1 MRRAAAVARCDH
13 DIEAAIERGEH
24 SRELARMVGVVA
36 IHDEQHVVRGAVLR
50 GVRDEA
56 AQPFAQALVDRFAD
70 DFHVELIFPLECALD
85 RAIGAAI
92 VVEHDAV
99 IGASVRE
106 RFLEARKQRR
116 YRRLLVIGGQPDPQL
131 ACWQVCRHQ
140 APGRRTRPLSRNCF
154 KMPAPQRRRRS
165 GQSAATLTAVNK
177 MNPTPYSA
185 KTWWWLYAA
194 AALSLYTTLGLPYIG
209 EEAVYTI
216 TSLEMRLN
224 HDYFVTTLYGTNY
237 GRPPLLNWLII
248 PLAEMLGWDRML
260 LASRLVAATATVLTG
275 LVLAWLTLN
284 LTRNRAL
291 AAFAAVVFLSG
302 DALFYRGW
310 LAYADPLLTLCVFGA
325 IACLWVAVLRKE
337 GALLWLAVVLVTC
350 GFLAK
355 VQTAYLF
362 YGVALVV
369 LAADRDA
376 RRFLLGAHS
385 IAAHA
390 AAVAALL
397 AWNAYFTHGTQ
408 SASTGVDI
416 LLKIKSVDL
425 ADYLHQLWSFPP
437 ETVLRLAPA
446 SLVFVYYWWRT
457 RAAAPAG
464 GGRRISVA
472 HAARHADPQLSAVPG
487 WDRRRT
493 SATSCRC
500 IPWRRWSS
508 RRRSGISVSARAS
521 WPRAGS
527 SLPSC

>member
-1 MRRAAAVARCDH
+1 
-13 DIEAAIERGEH
+13 
-24 SRELARMVGVVA
+24 
-36 IHDEQHVVRGAVLR
+36 
-50 GVRDEA
+50 
-56 AQPFAQALVDRFAD
+56 
-70 DFHVELIFPLECALD
+70 
-85 RAIGAAI
+85 
-92 VVEHDAV
+92 
-99 IGASVRE
+99 
-106 RFLEARKQRR
+106 
-116 YRRLLVIGGQPDPQL
+116 
-131 ACWQVCRHQ
+131 
-140 APGRRTRPLSRNCF
+140 
-154 KMPAPQRRRRS
+154 
-165 GQSAATLTAVNK
+165 

-224 HDYFVTTLYGTNY
+224 QDYFVTTLYGTNY

-337 GALLWLAVVLVTC
+337 GALLWLAVLLVTC

-369 LAADRDA
+369 LAAGRDA
-376 RRFLLGAHS
+376 RRFLLGVHS

-397 AWNAYFTHGTQ
+397 AWNAYFTYGTQ

-457 RAAAPAG
+457 RAAAPAATVEG
-464 GGRRISVA
+464 FPWRTLLAMLALNYLPYWLGPKTHIRYIMPLYPLAALALAAAIWNFGARPRVI
-472 HAARHADPQLSAVPG
+472 AARWFVAAVVLRYAIGLWIFPWYQEHYRGHYAATAAQIAATTRGLPLYATDVSSTGLSVTAHLDTLRYPAAYLHWPPAQWSDGFVLSYAPNAELG
-487 WDRRRT
+487 EVAASYPLGGNT
-493 SATSCRC
+493 LYLLCRGAAC
-500 IPWRRWSS
+500 
-508 RRRSGISVSARAS
+508 RAS
-521 WPRAGS
+521 RHVPQ
-527 SLPSC
+527 

>member
-1 MRRAAAVARCDH
+1 MRR
-13 DIEAAIERGEH
+13 
-24 SRELARMVGVVA
+24 
-36 IHDEQHVVRGAVLR
+36 
-50 GVRDEA
+50 
-56 AQPFAQALVDRFAD
+56 
-70 DFHVELIFPLECALD
+70 
-85 RAIGAAI
+85 
-92 VVEHDAV
+92 
-99 IGASVRE
+99 
-106 RFLEARKQRR
+106 
-116 YRRLLVIGGQPDPQL
+116 GGP
-131 ACWQVCRHQ
+131 
-140 APGRRTRPLSRNCF
+140 
-154 KMPAPQRRRRS
+154 
-165 GQSAATLTAVNK
+165 SAATFNAVNK

-337 GALLWLAVVLVTC
+337 GALLWLAVLLVTC

-390 AAVAALL
+390 AAVAVLL

-408 SASTGVDI
+408 SAAPGSTSCSRSKASI
-416 LLKIKSVDL
+416 LPI
-425 ADYLHQLWSFPP
+425 
-437 ETVLRLAPA
+437 TCINC
-446 SLVFVYYWWRT
+446 
-457 RAAAPAG
+457 
-464 GGRRISVA
+464 GRF
-472 HAARHADPQLSAVPG
+472 
-487 WDRRRT
+487 RRRRYC
-493 SATSCRC
+493 A
-500 IPWRRWSS
+500 WRRPAWCSFTTGGA
-508 RRRSGISVSARAS
+508 RAPPLPPRRSKDFRGERCS
-521 WPRAGS
+521 P
-527 SLPSC
+527 C

>member
-1 MRRAAAVARCDH
+1 M
-13 DIEAAIERGEH
+13 
-24 SRELARMVGVVA
+24 
-36 IHDEQHVVRGAVLR
+36 
-50 GVRDEA
+50 
-56 AQPFAQALVDRFAD
+56 
-70 DFHVELIFPLECALD
+70 
-85 RAIGAAI
+85 
-92 VVEHDAV
+92 
-99 IGASVRE
+99 
-106 RFLEARKQRR
+106 
-116 YRRLLVIGGQPDPQL
+116 
-131 ACWQVCRHQ
+131 
-140 APGRRTRPLSRNCF
+140 
-154 KMPAPQRRRRS
+154 
-165 GQSAATLTAVNK
+165 
-177 MNPTPYSA
+177 
-185 KTWWWLYAA
+185 WWWLYAA
-194 AALSLYTTLGLPYIG
+194 AALSMYTTLGLPYIG

-275 LVLAWLTLN
+275 LVLAWLTLD

-337 GALLWLAVVLVTC
+337 GALLWLAVLLVTC

-369 LAADRDA
+369 LAAGRDA

-397 AWNAYFTHGTQ
+397 AWNAYFTHGAQ

-425 ADYLHQLWSFPP
+425 GDYLHQLWSFPP

-457 RAAAPAG
+457 RAAAPAAAVEGFPWRTLLAMASADNG
-464 GGRRISVA
+464 GADNRAPSSVRNTDAQVWSERSSQPIPAEWRSHVPIGRHLEFPERFPVCHRESRRWRGFPGCCCSSLLNQYIRALTGIMSRLPLAEALVA
-472 HAARHADPQLSAVPG
+472 LRERNF
-487 WDRRRT
+487 DRRVN
-493 SATSCRC
+493 SKGNRC
-500 IPWRRWSS
+500 
-508 RRRSGISVSARAS
+508 VN
-521 WPRAGS
+521 
-527 SLPSC
+527 